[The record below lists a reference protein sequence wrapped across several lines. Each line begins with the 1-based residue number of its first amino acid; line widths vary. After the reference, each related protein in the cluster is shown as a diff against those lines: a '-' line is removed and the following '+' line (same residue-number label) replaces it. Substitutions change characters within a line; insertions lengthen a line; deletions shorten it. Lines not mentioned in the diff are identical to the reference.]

1 MTQLVYVPS
10 YAEIVIL
17 AAFLLF
23 MTGLLTHLAKK
34 KK

>member
-10 YAEIVIL
+10 YAEIAVL

-23 MTGLLTHLAKK
+23 MTGLLTHLTKK